1 MPPVGEARGSSIS
14 QYSTSVAEER
24 VRSSTFARAS
34 GVSAL
39 RYVKGAKAAELPP
52 LAAPAPAA
60 QGLDGVPSRYLGVDT
75 DHG

>member
-1 MPPVGEARGSSIS
+1 M
-14 QYSTSVAEER
+14 
-24 VRSSTFARAS
+24 RSAKKSAALPFTKWYMSKVTFGADDGRDY
-34 GVSAL
+34 AL

>member
-1 MPPVGEARGSSIS
+1 MSKV
-14 QYSTSVAEER
+14 
-24 VRSSTFARAS
+24 TFGADDGRDY
-34 GVSAL
+34 AL